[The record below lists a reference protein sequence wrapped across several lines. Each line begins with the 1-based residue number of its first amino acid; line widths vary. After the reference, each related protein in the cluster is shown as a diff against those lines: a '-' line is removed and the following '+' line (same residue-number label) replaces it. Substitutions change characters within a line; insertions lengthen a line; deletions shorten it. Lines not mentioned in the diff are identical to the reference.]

1 MNGGQVQVDSTA
13 SRHRLKYAIV
23 IKGPLVAF
31 TRACMGHYLA
41 TMPGVGVVFSHN
53 RGCAGSAAQQPTL
66 EELQSRYPATFGF
79 VLAEP
84 PLELGIGFRN
94 VQREAVYHGV
104 RHAIE
109 LWRPRWVLVHR
120 PDAGFVQPRQW
131 IWSLNKGG
139 PGTTV
144 PLHGEP
150 GLNVMERL
158 AAVALAQPPVV
169 FSSRVADG
177 SRRQNMPPLSRRLGV
192 CPFQMHLTT
201 FYGHYTVDDHC
212 MFGLAHDVLAFWSL
226 APPYCRECVSSSE
239 LDPDVLALPRKRLCR
254 KPGTEQENGILW
266 VEWMMREGWAP
277 PNTTLKLLEQQLWV
291 LNPLP
296 FGYVRFTK
304 TTANRT
310 VKFPLEGDPTISGS
324 VVSASLFGRY
334 AHLQQSNRKHD
345 LFRVCRPLPSRAT
358 LPVWKSADDWKAP
371 VYDCSHVRNDPSDPK
386 HGVVAKGGLG
396 LTVLSDWVCPDPMK
410 ERHPNPEQDWKVE
423 CGRMGPATPTV

>member
-1 MNGGQVQVDSTA
+1 MEA

-23 IKGPLVAF
+23 VKGPLVAF
-31 TRACMGHYLA
+31 TRACMGHYLT
-41 TMPGVGVVFSHN
+41 TMPDVGVVFSHN

-66 EELQSRYPATFGF
+66 EELQNRYPATFGF

-94 VQREAVYHGV
+94 VQREATYHGV

-120 PDAGFVQPRQW
+120 PDAGFVQPHMW

-139 PGTTV
+139 PGTTA

-169 FSSRVADG
+169 FSSRDADG
-177 SRRQNMPPLSRRLGV
+177 SRRPMAPLSRRLGV

-239 LDPDVLALPRKRLCR
+239 LDPNVLALPQKRLCR

-266 VEWMMREGWAP
+266 VEWMMHEGWAP

-304 TTANRT
+304 TSANRT
-310 VKFPLEGDPTISGS
+310 VKFPLEG
-324 VVSASLFGRY
+324 
-334 AHLQQSNRKHD
+334 N
-345 LFRVCRPLPSRAT
+345 SRAIR
-358 LPVWKSADDWKAP
+358 LSPGAWCPLASSAAMRIFNSPIVSTIYSEFVDRCHLARI
-371 VYDCSHVRNDPSDPK
+371 C
-386 HGVVAKGGLG
+386 L
-396 LTVLSDWVCPDPMK
+396 
-410 ERHPNPEQDWKVE
+410 
-423 CGRMGPATPTV
+423 CGRALTTGKRPSTTARTCATTRAIRNVGWWPRGVQA